1 MTVTYKAYGSGRKIT
16 ANGRVLNPCTHI
28 INHSPDGF
36 NWGYCGSGAAQAAL
50 AVLVHHTKKL
60 KDDHE
65 TALQHYQSFKSAVI
79 AGFAQGTDWQLS
91 SEQIQQWLN
100 HQQTT
105 A

>member
-1 MTVTYKAYGSGRKIT
+1 MTVIYKGCGSSQTIK
-16 ANGRVLNPCTHI
+16 ANGRPLNPCNQI
-28 INHSPDGF
+28 VDHSPGGF
-36 NWGYCGSGAAQAAL
+36 NWGYSGSGPAQAAL
-50 AVLVHHTKKL
+50 ALLVHHTKKL

-65 TALQHYQSFKSAVI
+65 AALQHYQAFKSDVI
-79 AGFAQGTDWQLS
+79 ASFAQGRDWQLS